1 MTQQASI
8 SAKARE
14 FSLSE
19 AEFKKLTGLVY
30 SLTGIVLGDHK
41 RDMVYGRLARRLR
54 ELGMQSFSQYCD
66 LLDSNKSGQETGF
79 LVNAITT
86 NLTKFYRESHH
97 FEALIMQ
104 TQKIAQDPVRKQSKE
119 LLIWSAGCSSGEEPY
134 SMATTL
140 MSAVPALHSWKV
152 KILATDLDTNMLN
165 KGKQG
170 IYNADVFK
178 DMQQPFAKYLK
189 DSCKQVGDKIQMNER
204 AKSLIHF
211 KHLNLLHQWPM
222 KKQFDVIFC
231 RNVLIYFDQ
240 QTKEGLVDRYTNQL
254 REGGLLCLGH
264 SESLQNKPADLQLM
278 GKTTY
283 VKTGGG
289 HA

>member
-97 FEALIMQ
+97 FEALIMH
-104 TQKIAQDPVRKQSKE
+104 TQRIAQDPVRKQSKE

-152 KILATDLDTNMLN
+152 KILSTDLDTNMLN

-170 IYNADVFK
+170 ARSPARRSSSSRTHPPI
-178 DMQQPFAKYLK
+178 PRHG
-189 DSCKQVGDKIQMNER
+189 SGRRSSRER
-204 AKSLIHF
+204 AR
-211 KHLNLLHQWPM
+211 
-222 KKQFDVIFC
+222 C
-231 RNVLIYFDQ
+231 RYCNSRGCRSGSRRCVPPRASSIAETRCWRRRTRTSCRSRWCSSAPDFGDRTLAEYR
-240 QTKEGLVDRYTNQL
+240 QTRRQLVNR
-254 REGGLLCLGH
+254 
-264 SESLQNKPADLQLM
+264 PARPS
-278 GKTTY
+278 
-283 VKTGGG
+283 
-289 HA
+289 ASRR